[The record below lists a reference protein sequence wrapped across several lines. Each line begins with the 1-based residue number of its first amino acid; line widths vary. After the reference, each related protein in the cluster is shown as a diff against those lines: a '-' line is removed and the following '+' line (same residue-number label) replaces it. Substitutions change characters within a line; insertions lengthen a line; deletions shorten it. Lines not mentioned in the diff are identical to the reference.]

1 MTSGRFVSKSR
12 SQSVRARP
20 ANRIVIAA
28 PAVGLGSSAVTKL
41 KMTFFKLVTTAA
53 TGVFTGYISP
63 GSCFNPGGDLN
74 SLQAPTFD
82 QWKLLYSRYLVKSA
96 VVRIK
101 AEYLDP
107 NYAANVGGV
116 IAAYPSVANS
126 PAQTTFQNAASQ
138 PYAKVEYIPD
148 GKWITFKLDHK
159 QVLGCAGPLTSAQNG
174 ALSTNN
180 PTPLQSMHLPIFVGA
195 YNAVAQPFVLNIEI
209 VQTVH
214 FDERVQI
221 SDIA

>member
-1 MTSGRFVSKSR
+1 MTSGRFVSRSR

-20 ANRIVIAA
+20 ANRTIIAA

-107 NYAANVGGV
+107 NYASNVGGV
-116 IAAYPSVANS
+116 VAAFPSAYS
-126 PAQTTFQNAASQ
+126 TAMSTFQNAASQ

-159 QVLGCAGPLTSAQNG
+159 QVLGLAQPLSSVTNG
-174 ALSTNN
+174 ALCTAN
-180 PTPLQSMHLPIFVGA
+180 PITVQSMQLPIFVGA
-195 YNAVAQPFVLNIEI
+195 YNAVVQPYILNVEI
-209 VQTVH
+209 IQTVH
-214 FDERVQI
+214 FDERIQI
-221 SDIA
+221 ADTP